1 MHCGN
6 MIAVFSDS
14 EQRQTSQDKAS
25 PVPELV
31 VRKAYLFNMLE
42 SLIKKLFLGKEHD
55 KTGENDLLGKTYFYQ
70 NVEMAWTCKHVLC
83 GTNGI

>member
-25 PVPELV
+25 PVPEPV
-31 VRKAYLFNMLE
+31 VRKIFLFNILE
-42 SLIKKLFLGKEHD
+42 LLVKILFLSKGY
-55 KTGENDLLGKTYFYQ
+55 GKTRRNVALRKAYFYQ
-70 NVEMAWTCKHVLC
+70 NVERVRAYEHVLC
-83 GTNGI
+83 GTNGK

>member
-25 PVPELV
+25 PVPEPV
-31 VRKAYLFNMLE
+31 SRKACLFNMLE

-55 KTGENDLLGKTYFYQ
+55 KTGENNLLGKAYFYQ
-70 NVEMAWTCKHVLC
+70 NVEIVRTYEHVLC
-83 GTNGI
+83 GTNGK